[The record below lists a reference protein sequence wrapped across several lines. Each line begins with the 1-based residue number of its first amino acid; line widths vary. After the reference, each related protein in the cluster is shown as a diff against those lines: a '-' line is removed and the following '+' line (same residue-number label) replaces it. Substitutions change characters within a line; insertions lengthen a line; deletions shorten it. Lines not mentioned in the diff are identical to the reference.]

1 MSNST
6 GFYEDKGMKR
16 RMVIMDD
23 PHFAKLK
30 TFSKGVK
37 LTQGEFL
44 EVLLDAVDIE
54 VLKPVIEAKKN
65 QKGAGKLTKSE
76 LIKKMKGLTPEQLA
90 AIEAI
95 VEGG

>member
-30 TFSKGVK
+30 TLAKSVK

-44 EVLLDAVDIE
+44 EVLLDGADLE
-54 VLKPVIEAKKN
+54 ALKPLIDAKKN
-65 QKGAGKLTKSE
+65 QKGGGKLTKSE
-76 LIKKMKGLTPEQLA
+76 LIKKMKGLSPEQLA